1 MDDEYQKKRREAVN
15 RKPANVGSGL
25 AQSGKGLIMVGL
37 YIYLSVFFFYP
48 FSTVYCA
55 NVYLFPDNLIL
66 ILTLVMFIIEVDKN

>member
-37 YIYLSVFFFYP
+37 YIYLSVFFLPIFNCLLCQCL
-48 FSTVYCA
+48 SVS
-55 NVYLFPDNLIL
+55 
-66 ILTLVMFIIEVDKN
+66 